1 MMVKFKTD
9 VQTIIIVFLN
19 ALLASLLRFYSNY
32 SLLQIVAICIITSVL
47 LKITL
52 VLTIKK

>member
-1 MMVKFKTD
+1 MVKFKTD